1 MKKQYIR
8 YGIIFCGLVL
18 LAFMVVFVI
27 YTKNKINE
35 FNSNFNLSFIS
46 ANIDYHDNN
55 IDGQLEQTVVRS
67 WNRYLEDE
75 YADCTGFYSSIT
87 DINSGEVILDSF
99 EQGIHR
105 GDAGI
110 EKLNDMAYGAAV

>member
-27 YTKNKINE
+27 YTRNKINE

-46 ANIDYHDNN
+46 VNIDYHDNN
-55 IDGQLEQTVVRS
+55 IDGQLEHLLHALPS
-67 WNRYLEDE
+67 
-75 YADCTGFYSSIT
+75 
-87 DINSGEVILDSF
+87 
-99 EQGIHR
+99 
-105 GDAGI
+105 
-110 EKLNDMAYGAAV
+110 